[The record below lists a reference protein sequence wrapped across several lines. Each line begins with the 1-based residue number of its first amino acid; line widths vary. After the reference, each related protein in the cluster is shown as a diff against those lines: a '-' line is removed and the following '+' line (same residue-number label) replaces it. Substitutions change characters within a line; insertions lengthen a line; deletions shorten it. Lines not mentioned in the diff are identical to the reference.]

1 MSNVQDVFKQ
11 LCRDLEKEGV
21 LGYNQLIMNY
31 SDQVEQLHRK
41 EKEQIVDKL
50 KSKSFIYHSRAKD
63 VSSKY
68 EEYYRGVTDGVLAA
82 ISIIDGDRE

>member
-1 MSNVQDVFKQ
+1 MNNYI
-11 LCRDLEKEGV
+11 EK
-21 LGYNQLIMNY
+21 
-31 SDQVEQLHRK
+31 K
-41 EKEQIVDKL
+41 KEQIVDKL

-82 ISIIDGDRE
+82 INIIDGDREWSKIKCNFKITSFWKFIDGGTYFYV

>member
-41 EKEQIVDKL
+41 EK
-50 KSKSFIYHSRAKD
+50 RTN
-63 VSSKY
+63 
-68 EEYYRGVTDGVLAA
+68 R
-82 ISIIDGDRE
+82 